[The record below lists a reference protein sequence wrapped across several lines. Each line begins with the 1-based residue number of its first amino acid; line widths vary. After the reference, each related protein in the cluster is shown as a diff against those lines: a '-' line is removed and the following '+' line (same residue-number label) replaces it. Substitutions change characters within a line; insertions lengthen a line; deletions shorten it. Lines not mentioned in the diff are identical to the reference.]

1 MKTMTTS
8 MRKRLDRVFQSLIR
22 LAMAT
27 GVCFTV
33 TACYGVPPEYKDGWY
48 EPYPNDTTQVAD
60 SVPDMRRA
68 KSIEQ
73 QDKIERMAQQL
84 KENKA
89 ENKD

>member
-1 MKTMTTS
+1 MTTS

-33 TACYGVPPEYKDGWY
+33 TACYGPPPDERWDYNP
-48 EPYPNDTTQVAD
+48 PYDPNDTTQVAD
-60 SVPDMRRA
+60 SVTDMRRT
-68 KSIEQ
+68 KSLEQ
-73 QDKIERMAQQL
+73 QDRIERMAQQL
-84 KENKA
+84 KENNA